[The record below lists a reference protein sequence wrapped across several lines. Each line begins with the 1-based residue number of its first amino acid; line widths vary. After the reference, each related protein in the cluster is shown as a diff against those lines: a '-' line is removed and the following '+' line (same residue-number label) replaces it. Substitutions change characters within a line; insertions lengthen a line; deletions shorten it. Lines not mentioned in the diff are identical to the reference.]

1 MKGARIL
8 IEPRPDGGAAAA
20 LIVGGR
26 LDDLLIDPPADDAAP
41 RPEALY
47 RAVVER
53 PLKGTGGA
61 VVALGDGLSGFLR
74 GAAPAPGSSLI
85 VEVATWAEAGKAA
98 PVSARPV
105 LRGRFAILTPG
116 ARGANLARAIPE
128 GPRRA
133 ALAALAAEVA
143 EAEGPGLILRSRAA
157 DVDPEV
163 ARVEIAALRARWRA
177 IEAAASAGPAGLL
190 APAPGAAA
198 LALRDWPDAPAETGP
213 EALADAGVW
222 EEVAALLRQI
232 VPLGAGSMAIE
243 PTRALVAV
251 DVNTGGDLSPAAGLK
266 ANLAAARELPRQL
279 RLRGLGGQIA
289 LDLAPLAKRDRPKL
303 EAALRAAL
311 GGDGIETTIAGWTPL
326 GNLEL
331 LRKRARR
338 PLAELPRR

>member
-8 IEPRPDGGAAAA
+8 IEPRADGGAAAA
-20 LIVGGR
+20 LMVDGR
-26 LDDLLIDPPADDAAP
+26 LEDLLIDPRADDPAP
-41 RPEALY
+41 RPEAIY

-53 PLKGTGGA
+53 PLKGAGGA
-61 VVALGDGLSGFLR
+61 IVALGSGLSGFLR
-74 GAAPAPGSSLI
+74 GAAPAPGAALL
-85 VEVATWAEAGKAA
+85 VEVATWAEPGKAA
-98 PVSARPV
+98 PVGPRPT

-116 ARGANLARAIPE
+116 APGANLTRSIPD

-133 ALAALAAEVA
+133 ALAAFAAEAA
-143 EAEGPGLILRSRAA
+143 EPGGPGLILRSRAA
-157 DVDPEV
+157 EAEPEAV
-163 ARVEIAALRARWRA
+163 RAEVAALRARWRA
-177 IEAAASAGPAGLL
+177 IEAAAGSGPAGLI

-198 LALRDWPDAPAETGP
+198 LALRDWPDAPTETGP
-213 EALADAGVW
+213 ETLAEAGVW
-222 EEVAALLRQI
+222 EEVAALLGP
-232 VPLGAGSMAIE
+232 VTALGAGSMAIE

-251 DVNTGGDLSPAAGLK
+251 DVNTGADLSPATALK
-266 ANLAAARELPRQL
+266 ANLAAMRALPRQL

-289 LDLAPLAKRDRPKL
+289 LDLAPLAKRDRPQV

-311 GGDGIETTIAGWTPL
+311 RADGIETSIAGWTPL